1 MTKKAEVPTF
11 EHRLSNRDRRRIA
24 RTLRSLRDGVDL
36 AWVLDA
42 IKHPIESI
50 PMPTAVLCVNCDC
63 ITTSQND
70 CCPVCQSKGLSNLA
84 SLLMAEAAT
93 TFEHRL
99 SDRDRK
105 RIARTLRPLCDGV
118 DLARV
123 LAEIEMARRQ
133 YWSGVQYEKQAR
145 QSRKEM
151 GNDLL
156 QVAECAEQLLRA
168 MDSLLVDARHELVS
182 KFEPKAH
189 HEALAKERSNLASD
203 ISDFAAAYP
212 ELARTT
218 ANSRED
224 KILEKV
230 VRMFVDT
237 VGRMVSWEQLRYGI
251 DLLRAVARNFDPRGR
266 PRHLALYIYVEDL
279 VLIYANAIGSKPR
292 RRYNVCRPGE
302 AEQLP
307 FFAACMT
314 AAGVD
319 KYPSR
324 IIRQVI
330 EETYFD
336 PENPDDNGLF
346 AACMTARWGVGK
358 DL

>member
-1 MTKKAEVPTF
+1 M
-11 EHRLSNRDRRRIA
+11 
-24 RTLRSLRDGVDL
+24 RDGVDL

-42 IKHPIESI
+42 IKHPIESV
-50 PMPTAVLCVNCDC
+50 PLGSAMWCANCDC
-63 ITTSQND
+63 ITVLRGS
-70 CCPVCQSKGLSNLA
+70 CCPLCQSSGLSNVA

-105 RIARTLRPLCDGV
+105 RIASTLRPLCDGV

-151 GNDLL
+151 GNALL
-156 QVAECAEQLLRA
+156 HVAECAEQLIRA
-168 MDSLLVDARHELVS
+168 MDSLAIDARYELVS

-189 HEALAKERSNLASD
+189 HEALATERSDLVSD
-203 ISDFAAAYP
+203 IRTFAAAYP

-224 KILEKV
+224 KILEKL

-237 VGRMVSWEQLRYGI
+237 VGRMVSLEQLGYGI
-251 DLLRAVARNFDPRGR
+251 DLLRVVARNFDPRGR
-266 PRHLALYIYVEDL
+266 PRRLALYIYVEDL

-292 RRYNVCRPGE
+292 RRYNDCRPGE

-307 FFAACMT
+307 FFAACMA

-336 PENPDDNGLF
+336 PENPDDNVLLDRSLF
-346 AACMTARWGVGK
+346 ASLRRA
-358 DL
+358 